1 MCINPLQ
8 DGIKLAAVKHHEALH
23 AGKEDPGL
31 AILYPHPR
39 LWPIWLVVG
48 AALPIIATTVM
59 VILKAK
65 KIPYLA
71 VGWLWYVGTLVPVIR
86 LVQVSMQ
93 TRADRYTYIPL
104 IGLFI
109 IVAWGFPEIISE
121 WRYRKEALVGLAA
134 LSLLCLFAVTW
145 NQLGYWQNNLSLF
158 NHTLKVTKQNYIFSL
173 SVISLRSISASSYSG
188 YFSKSAFNTLTAS
201 SLSPFRFR

>member
-8 DGIKLAAVKHHEALH
+8 DGIKLAAVRHHEALH

-86 LVQVSMQ
+86 LVQVGMQ

-104 IGLFI
+104 IWLFI
-109 IVAWGFPEIISE
+109 IVA
-121 WRYRKEALVGLAA
+121 
-134 LSLLCLFAVTW
+134 
-145 NQLGYWQNNLSLF
+145 
-158 NHTLKVTKQNYIFSL
+158 
-173 SVISLRSISASSYSG
+173 
-188 YFSKSAFNTLTAS
+188 
-201 SLSPFRFR
+201 